1 MIARLF
7 LNTVWV
13 CSLFFLFYTVYIGI
27 SGYFRYNKFYG
38 ELIDKQQYLMILKTK
53 HDHVKKKVAAL
64 EHDDAWERLSRETL
78 KMVRQ
83 GETAHVF
90 YHNHRE
96 MTDDK

>member
-1 MIARLF
+1 MIGRVL
-7 LNTVWV
+7 LNTWWV

-27 SGYFRYNKFYG
+27 SGYFRYNKFHD
-38 ELIDKQQYLMILKTK
+38 ELIDKQQYLMMLKTK
-53 HDHVKKKVAAL
+53 HDHVIKKVATL
-64 EHDDAWERLSRETL
+64 KHDDAWERLSRETL

-96 MTDDK
+96 TNDDK